1 MDKNINKQNV
11 YISEEENTLNW
22 IEIQSSFKKS
32 FGNEIY
38 NSWLQKISLVKEYN
52 DYLILGVPTRFFRDW
67 IVSRYL
73 DKILEQVKSFKL
85 SLNRIEFKIIEEN
98 KQNQE
103 LIKIDQLNK
112 VTEIKDSILNYNR
125 LNPNLSFES
134 FIKGKSNEIA
144 LSYSKKVCDYV
155 SRYNPLYIC
164 GGVGLGK
171 THLLNAIGLETQKDN
186 NVMFISAERFM
197 YHFIK
202 SIKKNDMVNFKDFFR
217 KSSVF
222 IIDDIQFISGKESL
236 QEEFF
241 HTFNSL
247 IEKGSQIIISSDRP
261 PMKLDRV
268 QERIKSRLSGG
279 LVVDI
284 EAPDLDL
291 KIKILKK
298 KIEEIQN
305 QFKEN
310 IDLSDEVIN
319 YIASESK
326 TNIRELIGVLNRVI
340 AFSRVHNKVL
350 TTVDCKNILKD
361 VFSQIRVITVDKIQ
375 NIVSNYFNIA
385 LSDMLSQRRSRP
397 LARPRQIAMYLAK
410 KMTSRSLPEIGR
422 RFANRDH
429 TTVIHAVKTI
439 TRLSDQDDEMK
450 KILIKL
456 KVFCWNS
463 EEMQFIVKRDI
474 LLKSLNFVQGVVE
487 KKNTLPILSNVLLQ
501 LKEKKLT
508 IVATD
513 LDIVFHDEIED
524 VKVLKEGSTTT
535 SAAILY
541 DILRKISSNSE
552 LNFDLKNENKLS
564 LKE

>member
-1 MDKNINKQNV
+1 MENKTIKKQDALL
-11 YISEEENTLNW
+11 SEEEKTINW
-22 IEIQSSFKKS
+22 EEIQAAFKKT
-32 FGNEIY
+32 FGSEVY
-38 NSWLQKISLVKEYN
+38 NSWLQKISLLKEYN
-52 DYLILGVPTRFFRDW
+52 DYLVLGVPTRFFRDW

-98 KQNQE
+98 RKNQE
-103 LIKIDQLNK
+103 LTKVDELNK
-112 VTEIKDSILNYNR
+112 VSEIKDSILNYNR
-125 LNPNLSFES
+125 LNPNLNFDN
-134 FIKGKSNEIA
+134 FILGKSNEIA
-144 LSYSKKVCDYV
+144 LSYSKKVCEHI

-171 THLLNAIGLETQKDN
+171 THLLNAIGLELQSKN

-247 IEKGSQIIISSDRP
+247 IDKGSQIVISADRA

-268 QERIKSRLSGG
+268 QDRIKSRLAGG

-284 EAPDLDL
+284 DLPDLEL
-291 KIKILKK
+291 KIKIIKK
-298 KIEEIQN
+298 KIEEIQY

-310 IDLSDEVIN
+310 IFLNDDVIN

-340 AFSRVHNKVL
+340 AFSRVHNKDL
-350 TTVDCKNILKD
+350 TIGDCKNILKD
-361 VFSQIRVITVDKIQ
+361 VFNQIRVITVDKIQ

-385 LSDMLSQRRSRP
+385 LSEMLSQRRSRP

-410 KMTSRSLPEIGR
+410 KMTTRSLPEIGR

-439 TRLSDQDDEMK
+439 TRLSEQDDEMK
-450 KILIKL
+450 KNISQI
-456 KVFCWNS
+456 
-463 EEMQFIVKRDI
+463 
-474 LLKSLNFVQGVVE
+474 KSL
-487 KKNTLPILSNVLLQ
+487 LLEQ
-501 LKEKKLT
+501 
-508 IVATD
+508 
-513 LDIVFHDEIED
+513 
-524 VKVLKEGSTTT
+524 
-535 SAAILY
+535 
-541 DILRKISSNSE
+541 
-552 LNFDLKNENKLS
+552 
-564 LKE
+564 

>member
-1 MDKNINKQNV
+1 MENNNIKKQNV
-11 YISEEENTLNW
+11 YISEEEKTLNW
-22 IEIQSSFKKS
+22 DEIQSSFKKT
-32 FGNEIY
+32 FGSEVY
-38 NSWLQKISLVKEYN
+38 NSWLQKITLVKEYN
-52 DYLILGVPTRFFRDW
+52 DYLVLGVPTRFFRDW

-98 KQNQE
+98 KHSQE
-103 LIKIDQLNK
+103 YIKINELNK

-125 LNPNLSFES
+125 LNPNLNFSS
-134 FIKGKSNEIA
+134 FIQGKSNDIA
-144 LSYSKKVCDYV
+144 LSYSKKVCEHI

-171 THLLNAIGLETQKDN
+171 THLLNAIGLELQDNN

-222 IIDDIQFISGKESL
+222 IIDDIQFISGKESKK
-236 QEEFF
+236 EEFF

-247 IEKGSQIIISSDRP
+247 VDKGSQIIISADRT

-268 QERIKSRLSGG
+268 QDRIKSRLAGG

-284 EAPDLDL
+284 DVPDLDL
-291 KIKILKK
+291 KEKIIKK
-298 KIEEIQN
+298 KISEIQS

-310 IDLSDEVIN
+310 INLSDEVVS

-326 TNIRELIGVLNRVI
+326 TNVRELIGVLNRVI

-350 TTVDCKNILKD
+350 AISDCKNILKD
-361 VFSQIRVITVDKIQ
+361 VFNQIRVVTVDKIQ
-375 NIVSNYFNIA
+375 NVVSNYFNIA
-385 LSDMLSQRRSRP
+385 LNEMLSQRRSRP

-439 TRLSDQDDEMK
+439 TRLSEQDDEMK
-450 KILIKL
+450 KNINQI
-456 KVFCWNS
+456 
-463 EEMQFIVKRDI
+463 
-474 LLKSLNFVQGVVE
+474 KSL
-487 KKNTLPILSNVLLQ
+487 LLEQ
-501 LKEKKLT
+501 
-508 IVATD
+508 
-513 LDIVFHDEIED
+513 
-524 VKVLKEGSTTT
+524 
-535 SAAILY
+535 
-541 DILRKISSNSE
+541 
-552 LNFDLKNENKLS
+552 
-564 LKE
+564 

>member
-1 MDKNINKQNV
+1 MEKNKFKNQNLYV
-11 YISEEENTLNW
+11 SEEEKILNW
-22 IEIQSSFKKS
+22 QEVQTAFKKT
-32 FGNEIY
+32 FGVEVY
-38 NSWLQKISLVKEYN
+38 DSWLQKIALVKEYN
-52 DYLILGVPTRFFRDW
+52 DFLVLGVPTRFFRDW

-73 DKILEQVKSFKL
+73 DKILEQVRNFKL
-85 SLNRIEFKIIEEN
+85 SINRVEFTIIEEN

-103 LIKIDQLNK
+103 LLKFHEINK

-125 LNPNLSFES
+125 LNPNLSFEN
-134 FIKGKSNEIA
+134 FIQGKSNDIA
-144 LSYSKKVCDYV
+144 LSYSRKVCEHL

-171 THLLNAIGLETQKDN
+171 THLLNAIGLTLQNDN

-217 KSSVF
+217 KSSIF

-247 IEKGSQIIISSDRP
+247 MDKGSQIIISADRAP
-261 PMKLDRV
+261 TKLDRV
-268 QERIKSRLSGG
+268 QERMKSRLGGG

-284 EAPDLDL
+284 ETPDLEL
-291 KIKILKK
+291 KIKIIKK
-298 KIEEIQN
+298 KIEEIQS

-310 IDLSDEVIN
+310 INLDNDVIN

-340 AFSRVHNKVL
+340 AFSRVNNKTLNV
-350 TTVDCKNILKD
+350 TDCKNILKD
-361 VFSQIRVITVDKIQ
+361 VFNQIRVITVDKIQ
-375 NIVSNYFNIA
+375 NVVSNYFNIP
-385 LSDMLSQRRSRP
+385 LSEMLSQRRSRP

-410 KMTSRSLPEIGR
+410 KMTTRSLPEIGR

-439 TRLSDQDDEMK
+439 SRLSEQDDEMK
-450 KILIKL
+450 KNINQI
-456 KVFCWNS
+456 
-463 EEMQFIVKRDI
+463 
-474 LLKSLNFVQGVVE
+474 KSL
-487 KKNTLPILSNVLLQ
+487 LLEQ
-501 LKEKKLT
+501 
-508 IVATD
+508 
-513 LDIVFHDEIED
+513 
-524 VKVLKEGSTTT
+524 
-535 SAAILY
+535 
-541 DILRKISSNSE
+541 
-552 LNFDLKNENKLS
+552 
-564 LKE
+564 

>member
-1 MDKNINKQNV
+1 MQKAFKGISLRKFYMDNNIKKQNAF
-11 YISEEENTLNW
+11 ISEEEKTLIW
-22 IEIQSSFKKS
+22 EDVQSAFKKN

-38 NSWLQKISLVKEYN
+38 NSWLLKISLVKEYN
-52 DYLILGVPTRFFRDW
+52 DYLVLGVPTRFFRDW

-73 DKILEQVKSFKL
+73 DKILELVKDFKL

-98 KQNQE
+98 KQSQE
-103 LIKIDQLNK
+103 FIKIDELNK

-125 LNPNLSFES
+125 LNPALNFDT
-134 FIKGKSNEIA
+134 FIQGKSNDIA
-144 LSYSKKVCDYV
+144 LSYSKKVCEHI

-171 THLLNAIGLETQKDN
+171 THLLNAIGLELQDDN

-202 SIKKNDMVNFKDFFR
+202 SLKKNDMVNFKDFFR

-247 IEKGSQIIISSDRP
+247 IEKGSQIIISSDRA

-268 QERIKSRLSGG
+268 QDRIKSRLAGG

-284 EAPDLDL
+284 DTPDLDL
-291 KIKILKK
+291 KIKIIEK

-305 QFKEN
+305 QFKEVIN
-310 IDLSDEVIN
+310 INEEVIN

-340 AFSRVHNKVL
+340 AFSRVHNKNL
-350 TTVDCKNILKD
+350 NINDCKSILKD
-361 VFSQIRVITVDKIQ
+361 VFSQTRVITVDKIQ
-375 NIVSNYFNIA
+375 NVVSNYFNIG
-385 LSDMLSQRRSRP
+385 LSEMLSQRRSRP

-410 KMTSRSLPEIGR
+410 KMTARSLPEIGR

-439 TRLSDQDDEMK
+439 TRLSEQDDEMK
-450 KILIKL
+450 RNISQIK
-456 KVFCWNS
+456 N
-463 EEMQFIVKRDI
+463 
-474 LLKSLNFVQGVVE
+474 LLLEQ
-487 KKNTLPILSNVLLQ
+487 
-501 LKEKKLT
+501 
-508 IVATD
+508 
-513 LDIVFHDEIED
+513 
-524 VKVLKEGSTTT
+524 
-535 SAAILY
+535 
-541 DILRKISSNSE
+541 
-552 LNFDLKNENKLS
+552 
-564 LKE
+564 

>member
-1 MDKNINKQNV
+1 MENNITKKQNAF
-11 YISEEENTLNW
+11 ISEEEKTLNW
-22 IEIQSSFKKS
+22 EEIQATFKKV
-32 FGNEIY
+32 FGTEVY
-38 NSWLQKISLVKEYN
+38 NSWLQKISLFKEYN
-52 DYLILGVPTRFFRDW
+52 DYLILSVPTRFFRDW

-85 SLNRIEFKIIEEN
+85 SLNRIEFKIIEDN

-103 LIKIDQLNK
+103 YLKINELNK

-125 LNPNLSFES
+125 LNSTLNFDS
-134 FIKGKSNEIA
+134 FIEGKSNDIA
-144 LSYSKKVCDYV
+144 LSYSKKVCV
-155 SRYNPLYIC
+155 HIARYNPLYIC

-171 THLLNAIGLETQKDN
+171 THLLNAIGLKLQNNN

-247 IEKGSQIIISSDRP
+247 IDKGSQIVISADRS

-268 QERIKSRLSGG
+268 QDRIKSRLAGG

-284 EAPDLDL
+284 DLPDLEL
-291 KIKILKK
+291 KIKIIKK

-310 IDLSDEVIN
+310 IKLSEDVIN
-319 YIASESK
+319 YIATESK

-340 AFSRVHNKVL
+340 AFSRVHNKEL
-350 TTVDCKNILKD
+350 TINDCKNILRD

-375 NIVSNYFNIA
+375 NVVSNYFNIA
-385 LSDMLSQRRSRP
+385 LSEMLSQRRSRP

-410 KMTSRSLPEIGR
+410 KMTTRSLPEIGR

-439 TRLSDQDDEMK
+439 TRLSEQDDEMK
-450 KILIKL
+450 KNINQI
-456 KVFCWNS
+456 
-463 EEMQFIVKRDI
+463 
-474 LLKSLNFVQGVVE
+474 KSL
-487 KKNTLPILSNVLLQ
+487 LLEQ
-501 LKEKKLT
+501 
-508 IVATD
+508 
-513 LDIVFHDEIED
+513 
-524 VKVLKEGSTTT
+524 
-535 SAAILY
+535 
-541 DILRKISSNSE
+541 
-552 LNFDLKNENKLS
+552 
-564 LKE
+564 

>member
-1 MDKNINKQNV
+1 MDNNNIKKQNAFT
-11 YISEEENTLNW
+11 SEEEKTLNW
-22 IEIQSSFKKS
+22 EDIQTSFKNT
-32 FGNEIY
+32 FGSEVY

-103 LIKIDQLNK
+103 YIKINELNK
-112 VTEIKDSILNYNR
+112 VTEIKDSLLNYNR
-125 LNPNLSFES
+125 LNPNLNFDS
-134 FIKGKSNEIA
+134 FIQGKSNEIA
-144 LSYSKKVCDYV
+144 LSYSKKVCEHI

-171 THLLNAIGLETQKDN
+171 THLLNAIGLSLQNNN

-247 IEKGSQIIISSDRP
+247 IDKGSQIIISSDRS

-268 QERIKSRLSGG
+268 QDRIKSRLAGG

-284 EAPDLDL
+284 ETPDLEL
-291 KIKILKK
+291 KTEIIKK
-298 KIEEIQN
+298 KILEIQS

-310 IDLSDEVIN
+310 IILDDEVIN

-326 TNIRELIGVLNRVI
+326 TNIRELIGILNRVI
-340 AFSRVHNKVL
+340 AFSRIHNKNL
-350 TTVDCKNILKD
+350 TISDCKNILKD
-361 VFSQIRVITVDKIQ
+361 VFNQIRVITVDKIQ
-375 NIVSNYFNIA
+375 NVVSNYFNIA
-385 LSDMLSQRRSRP
+385 LSEMLSQRRSRP

-410 KMTSRSLPEIGR
+410 KMTTRSLPEIGR

-439 TRLSDQDDEMK
+439 TRLSEQDDEMK
-450 KILIKL
+450 KNISQI
-456 KVFCWNS
+456 
-463 EEMQFIVKRDI
+463 
-474 LLKSLNFVQGVVE
+474 KSL
-487 KKNTLPILSNVLLQ
+487 LLEQ
-501 LKEKKLT
+501 
-508 IVATD
+508 
-513 LDIVFHDEIED
+513 
-524 VKVLKEGSTTT
+524 
-535 SAAILY
+535 
-541 DILRKISSNSE
+541 
-552 LNFDLKNENKLS
+552 
-564 LKE
+564 

>member
-1 MDKNINKQNV
+1 MEKNNFKKQNL
-11 YISEEENTLNW
+11 YISEEEKTLNW
-22 IEIQSSFKKS
+22 EDIQIAFKKN

-38 NSWLQKISLVKEYN
+38 NSWLLKISLVKEYN
-52 DYLILGVPTRFFRDW
+52 DYLVLGVPTRFFRDW

-73 DKILEQVKSFKL
+73 DKILELVKSFKL

-103 LIKIDQLNK
+103 FIKIDELSK

-125 LNPNLSFES
+125 LNPNLNFDS
-134 FIKGKSNEIA
+134 FIQGKSNDIA
-144 LSYSKKVCDYV
+144 LSYSKKVCEHI

-171 THLLNAIGLETQKDN
+171 THLLNAIGLKLQNNN

-202 SIKKNDMVNFKDFFR
+202 SLKKNDMVNFKDFFR

-247 IEKGSQIIISSDRP
+247 IDKGSQIIISADRA

-268 QERIKSRLSGG
+268 QDRIKSRLAGG

-284 EAPDLDL
+284 EVPDLEL
-291 KIKILKK
+291 KIKIIKK

-305 QFKEN
+305 QFKEVIN
-310 IDLSDEVIN
+310 LNDEVVN

-340 AFSRVHNKVL
+340 AFSRVHNKNL
-350 TTVDCKNILKD
+350 NINDCKSILKD

-375 NIVSNYFNIA
+375 NVVSNYFNIG
-385 LSDMLSQRRSRP
+385 LSEMLSQRRSRP

-439 TRLSDQDDEMK
+439 TRLSEQDDEMK
-450 KILIKL
+450 RNISQIK
-456 KVFCWNS
+456 N
-463 EEMQFIVKRDI
+463 
-474 LLKSLNFVQGVVE
+474 LLLEQ
-487 KKNTLPILSNVLLQ
+487 
-501 LKEKKLT
+501 
-508 IVATD
+508 
-513 LDIVFHDEIED
+513 
-524 VKVLKEGSTTT
+524 
-535 SAAILY
+535 
-541 DILRKISSNSE
+541 
-552 LNFDLKNENKLS
+552 
-564 LKE
+564 

>member
-1 MDKNINKQNV
+1 MENNITKKQNV
-11 YISEEENTLNW
+11 FISEEEKTLNW
-22 IEIQSSFKKS
+22 DDIQVAFKKT
-32 FGNEIY
+32 FGSEIY
-38 NSWLQKISLVKEYN
+38 NSWLQKITLIKEYN

-98 KQNQE
+98 KQNHDY
-103 LIKIDQLNK
+103 IKIEELNK

-125 LNPNLSFES
+125 LNPNLSFNS
-134 FIKGKSNEIA
+134 FIQGKSNDIA
-144 LSYSKKVCDYV
+144 LSYSKKVCEHI

-171 THLLNAIGLETQKDN
+171 THLLNAIGLELQGNN

-247 IEKGSQIIISSDRP
+247 MDKGSQIIISADRA

-268 QERIKSRLSGG
+268 QDRIKSRLAGG

-284 EAPDLDL
+284 ETPDLDL
-291 KIKILKK
+291 KVNIIRK
-298 KIEEIQN
+298 KIEEIQT
-305 QFKEN
+305 QFREN
-310 IDLSDEVIN
+310 INLSDDVIN

-340 AFSRVHNKVL
+340 AFSRVHNKSL
-350 TTVDCKNILKD
+350 DINDCKNILKD
-361 VFSQIRVITVDKIQ
+361 VFNQIRVVTVDKIQ

-385 LSDMLSQRRSRP
+385 LSEMLSQRRSRP

-439 TRLSDQDDEMK
+439 TRLSEHDDEMK
-450 KILIKL
+450 KNINQI
-456 KVFCWNS
+456 
-463 EEMQFIVKRDI
+463 
-474 LLKSLNFVQGVVE
+474 KSL
-487 KKNTLPILSNVLLQ
+487 LLEQ
-501 LKEKKLT
+501 
-508 IVATD
+508 
-513 LDIVFHDEIED
+513 
-524 VKVLKEGSTTT
+524 
-535 SAAILY
+535 
-541 DILRKISSNSE
+541 
-552 LNFDLKNENKLS
+552 
-564 LKE
+564 